1 MHYAYIDEVWSQDP
15 ISKAVGPSPY
25 PSPPP
30 PPKKSPT
37 MEVVRQQ
44 RPAAMDRSPQDVER
58 TTVNNIA
65 VYLESVYKTYGLD
78 SLLRLMPSPVA
89 LRVRESF
96 TDGGQIRQEP
106 LRPAETM
113 SIFSVFMF
121 ALIAFVLYDVL
132 KSSM

>member
-1 MHYAYIDEVWSQDP
+1 
-15 ISKAVGPSPY
+15 
-25 PSPPP
+25 
-30 PPKKSPT
+30 

-96 TDGGQIRQEP
+96 TDQIRQE
-106 LRPAETM
+106 LRPVESM

>member
-30 PPKKSPT
+30 PPKKSPP

-78 SLLRLMPSPVA
+78 SLLRLMPA
-89 LRVRESF
+89 QVRESF
-96 TDGGQIRQEP
+96 VDQPIRQEP
-106 LRPAETM
+106 MRPAETM

-132 KSSM
+132 KSSI

>member
-30 PPKKSPT
+30 PPKKSPS

-78 SLLRLMPSPVA
+78 SLLRLMPA
-89 LRVRESF
+89 QVRESF
-96 TDGGQIRQEP
+96 VDQAIRQEP

-132 KSSM
+132 KSSI

>member
-30 PPKKSPT
+30 PPKKSPP

-44 RPAAMDRSPQDVER
+44 
-58 TTVNNIA
+58 
-65 VYLESVYKTYGLD
+65 
-78 SLLRLMPSPVA
+78 
-89 LRVRESF
+89 
-96 TDGGQIRQEP
+96 
-106 LRPAETM
+106 RPAETM

-132 KSSM
+132 KSSI

>member
-30 PPKKSPT
+30 PPKKSPS

-78 SLLRLMPSPVA
+78 SLLRLMPA
-89 LRVRESF
+89 QVRESF
-96 TDGGQIRQEP
+96 VDQGPIRQEP

-132 KSSM
+132 KSSI

>member
-15 ISKAVGPSPY
+15 ISKAVGSSPY

-30 PPKKSPT
+30 PPKKSPP

-78 SLLRLMPSPVA
+78 SLLRLMPA
-89 LRVRESF
+89 QVRESF
-96 TDGGQIRQEP
+96 VDQAIRQEP

-132 KSSM
+132 KSSI

>member
-1 MHYAYIDEVWSQDP
+1 
-15 ISKAVGPSPY
+15 
-25 PSPPP
+25 
-30 PPKKSPT
+30 

-78 SLLRLMPSPVA
+78 SLLRLMPA
-89 LRVRESF
+89 QVRESF
-96 TDGGQIRQEP
+96 VDQPIRQEP
-106 LRPAETM
+106 MRPAETM

-132 KSSM
+132 KSSI

>member
-30 PPKKSPT
+30 PPKKSPI

-96 TDGGQIRQEP
+96 VDQPIRQEP
-106 LRPAETM
+106 RPVESM

>member
-30 PPKKSPT
+30 PPKKSPS

-78 SLLRLMPSPVA
+78 SLLRLMPA
-89 LRVRESF
+89 QVRESF
-96 TDGGQIRQEP
+96 VDQPIRQEP
-106 LRPAETM
+106 RPAETM

-132 KSSM
+132 KSSI

>member
-30 PPKKSPT
+30 PPKKSPS

-78 SLLRLMPSPVA
+78 SLLRLMPA
-89 LRVRESF
+89 QVRESF
-96 TDGGQIRQEP
+96 VDQPIRQEP
-106 LRPAETM
+106 IMRPAETM

-132 KSSM
+132 KSSI

>member
-30 PPKKSPT
+30 PPKKSPS

-44 RPAAMDRSPQDVER
+44 RPASMDRSPQDVER

-78 SLLRLMPSPVA
+78 SLLRLMPA
-89 LRVRESF
+89 QVRESF
-96 TDGGQIRQEP
+96 VDQQRPIRQEP

-132 KSSM
+132 KSSMT

>member
-30 PPKKSPT
+30 PPKKSPS

-78 SLLRLMPSPVA
+78 SLLRLMPA
-89 LRVRESF
+89 QVRESF
-96 TDGGQIRQEP
+96 VDHHPIRQEP
-106 LRPAETM
+106 MRPAETM

-132 KSSM
+132 KSSI